1 MYDFRTYTES
11 VAVDGTVV
19 GGLSWQLNGESTSMQ
34 TILAYIFTSWED
46 ALDVSKCEIK
56 RYLLV
61 LFILSWTVCFRFSR
75 CSDMS
80 QF

>member
-19 GGLSWQLNGESTSMQ
+19 GGLSRQLNGESTSMQ

-61 LFILSWTVCFRFSR
+61 LLILSWTICFRF
-75 CSDMS
+75 
-80 QF
+80 